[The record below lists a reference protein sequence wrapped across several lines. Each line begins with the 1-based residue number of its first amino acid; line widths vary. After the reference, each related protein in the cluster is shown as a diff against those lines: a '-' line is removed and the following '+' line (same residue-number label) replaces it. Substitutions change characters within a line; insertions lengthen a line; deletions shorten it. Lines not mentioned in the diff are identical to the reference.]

1 MCTLN
6 VWSEMSELRVDVSE
20 LKSEGEDLIKE
31 LAVFL
36 QEKMRAKVE
45 TTESEIIVKGEEEA
59 ISRKSLRALLKD
71 FLQKVGVKGKVKKGK
86 GKNLIVTK
94 SKGKPIFCGSGG
106 EWKVEL
112 EQRLQKD
119 DEIVLLALGDVKYEV
134 LAYLNKRK
142 DMEILK
148 LETRQ
153 MKKREKGTGLKV
165 VVSRANQPH

>member
-1 MCTLN
+1 
-6 VWSEMSELRVDVSE
+6 MSELRVDLSE